1 MLVLG
6 GMRGRSLPHV
16 SIPGI
21 VGSVSENGTVGS
33 GVKVGSLLREAP
45 FGLHA
50 RFGERVE
57 GRVWFHLVALAAM
70 TNTGDP
76 VIVGGK
82 GPGRGNYGL
91 VPADSYRNYAG
102 LVTGN
107 TTDDDFTDLAVR
119 ATIGASPPRHLLD
132 VEGALVVRFNPREV
146 AEWVEHIARNAMSFG
161 GPMDDTARD
170 YAQRIAPFTTLTDED
185 LAELDA
191 FPGDEDEAAR
201 LR

>member
-1 MLVLG
+1 
-6 GMRGRSLPHV
+6 
-16 SIPGI
+16 
-21 VGSVSENGTVGS
+21 VGS

-70 TNTGDP
+70 TNTGGP

-132 VEGALVVRFNPREV
+132 MDGALVVRFSPREV
-146 AEWVEHIARNAMSFG
+146 AEWVDHIARNAMSFG

-191 FPGDEDEAAR
+191 FPGDEDKAAHG
-201 LR
+201 

>member
-1 MLVLG
+1 
-6 GMRGRSLPHV
+6 
-16 SIPGI
+16 
-21 VGSVSENGTVGS
+21 VGS

-107 TTDDDFTDLAVR
+107 AMDDDFTDLAVR
-119 ATIGASPPRHLLD
+119 ATIGGSPPRHLLD

-185 LAELDA
+185 LAALDA
-191 FPGDEDEAAR
+191 FPGDEDEAANG
-201 LR
+201 

>member
-1 MLVLG
+1 
-6 GMRGRSLPHV
+6 
-16 SIPGI
+16 
-21 VGSVSENGTVGS
+21 VGS

-91 VPADSYRNYAG
+91 VPADTYRNYAG

-107 TTDDDFTDLAVR
+107 AVDDDFTDLTVR
-119 ATIGASPPRHLLD
+119 ATIGATPPRHLLD

-146 AEWVEHIARNAMSFG
+146 ADWVEHIARNAMSFG
-161 GPMDDTARD
+161 GPMDDTARE

-191 FPGDEDEAAR
+191 FPGDEDEAAHG
-201 LR
+201 

>member
-1 MLVLG
+1 
-6 GMRGRSLPHV
+6 
-16 SIPGI
+16 
-21 VGSVSENGTVGS
+21 VGS
-33 GVKVGSLLREAP
+33 GVRVGSLLREAP

-50 RFGERVE
+50 RFGERVD

-70 TNTGDP
+70 TETGEP

-82 GPGRGNYGL
+82 GPARGNYGL

-107 TTDDDFTDLAVR
+107 TSEDDFTDLAVR
-119 ATIGASPPRHLLD
+119 ATVGASPPRHLLEMD
-132 VEGALVVRFNPREV
+132 GALVVRFNPREV
-146 AEWVEHIARNAMSFG
+146 AEWVEHIARNAVSFG
-161 GPMDDTARD
+161 GPLDDTARE

-191 FPGDEDEAAR
+191 FPGDDDDTASDQR
-201 LR
+201 

>member
-1 MLVLG
+1 
-6 GMRGRSLPHV
+6 
-16 SIPGI
+16 
-21 VGSVSENGTVGS
+21 VGS
-33 GVKVGSLLREAP
+33 GVRVGSLLREAP

-50 RFGERVE
+50 RFGERVD

-70 TNTGDP
+70 TETGEP

-82 GPGRGNYGL
+82 GPDRGNYGL

-107 TTDDDFTDLAVR
+107 VAEDDFTDLAVR

-132 VEGALVVRFNPREV
+132 MEGALVVRFSPREV
-146 AEWVEHIARNAMSFG
+146 AEWVEQVTRNAVSFG
-161 GPMDDTARD
+161 GPLDDTARE
-170 YAQRIAPFTTLTDED
+170 YAQRIAPFTTLTDQE

-191 FPGDEDEAAR
+191 FPGDDDHAR
-201 LR
+201 SGPQ

>member
-1 MLVLG
+1 
-6 GMRGRSLPHV
+6 
-16 SIPGI
+16 
-21 VGSVSENGTVGS
+21 VGS

-70 TNTGDP
+70 TNTGGP

-132 VEGALVVRFNPREV
+132 VDGSLVVRFSPREV
-146 AEWVEHIARNAMSFG
+146 AEWVDHIARNAMSFG

-191 FPGDEDEAAR
+191 FPGDEDKAAHG
-201 LR
+201 

>member
-1 MLVLG
+1 
-6 GMRGRSLPHV
+6 
-16 SIPGI
+16 
-21 VGSVSENGTVGS
+21 VGS

-70 TNTGDP
+70 TNTGGP

-132 VEGALVVRFNPREV
+132 VDGALVVRFSPREV
-146 AEWVEHIARNAMSFG
+146 AEWVDHIARNAMSFG
-161 GPMDDTARD
+161 GPMDDTARE

-191 FPGDEDEAAR
+191 FPGDEDKAAHG
-201 LR
+201 

>member
-1 MLVLG
+1 MG
-6 GMRGRSLPHV
+6 A
-16 SIPGI
+16 
-21 VGSVSENGTVGS
+21 VGS
-33 GVKVGSLLREAP
+33 GVSVGSLLREAP

-50 RFGERVE
+50 RFGERVD

-70 TNTGDP
+70 TETGEP

-107 TTDDDFTDLAVR
+107 AAEDDFTDLAVR

-132 VEGALVVRFNPREV
+132 VDGALVVRFNPREV
-146 AEWVEHIARNAMSFG
+146 ADWVEHIARNVVSFG
-161 GPMDDTARD
+161 GPLDDTARE

-185 LAELDA
+185 LATLDA
-191 FPGDEDEAAR
+191 FPGDDDDAPPGQR
-201 LR
+201 

>member
-1 MLVLG
+1 
-6 GMRGRSLPHV
+6 
-16 SIPGI
+16 
-21 VGSVSENGTVGS
+21 VGS

-70 TNTGDP
+70 TNTGGP

-132 VEGALVVRFNPREV
+132 VDGALVVRFSPREV
-146 AEWVEHIARNAMSFG
+146 AEWVDHIARNAMSFG

-191 FPGDEDEAAR
+191 FPGDEDKAAHG
-201 LR
+201 